1 MKDEEVENES
11 EEIVKEEQEPEASVA
26 LPDALLEAL
35 ADAIPDA
42 LPDATTSEEVGI
54 EEKPVLAELEPEP
67 METDTPKEGE
77 YQILTFIF
85 FNMEIWEGGGR
96 EEIILQKVTRLA
108 INYMARH
115 FNQAGQI
122 GLVLGN
128 SVVRNKG

>member
-85 FNMEIWEGGGR
+85 FKIKIWERGGVS
-96 EEIILQKVTRLA
+96 KSA
-108 INYMARH
+108 Y
-115 FNQAGQI
+115 
-122 GLVLGN
+122 
-128 SVVRNKG
+128 KK